1 MSEKKKTEEARRETQ
16 ARTEL
21 ITVRLDQ
28 IGERREQFC
37 HRDKAVF
44 DPSRLKLFAE
54 QLIREGLQ
62 VPIEVVD
69 EPPGAPN
76 PFLLVKGHRRVA
88 ALNLCVRM
96 KAPGFTPDMEVPA
109 FRVLD
114 ATLKDLL
121 TRSVSDN
128 EARLNLSVHEK
139 IRACKTLYDA
149 DVSMSRGAS
158 AMGISTSSFERSLVI
173 ASTEWM
179 FRFVADGA
187 IDPTP
192 AYQLLTVAKK
202 AERLRELEED
212 LTCWV
217 EQIKKQIDEKGRKKA
232 EAGKELTDAEKQVKR
247 YMKAHLVQAWKR
259 ALKAKQRFGD
269 IKDAKW
275 RYGAELD
282 AEAKKLTIPGVNLNL
297 ATTTFAQ
304 LAEVAAKLDG
314 LASGIRPFLLMKQR
328 EEQLLTNNDAAS
340 STEAY
345 LQKIGLGE
353 AVSLLG
359 GLPPPADED
368 DDAGEEGPRLE
379 RELSGDIEV
388 PGEKEA
394 DHE

>member
-1 MSEKKKTEEARRETQ
+1 MTEKKKAEEAKRETQ

-21 ITVRLDQ
+21 IAVRLDQ

-37 HRDKAVF
+37 HRDKAAF
-44 DPSRLKLFAE
+44 DPARLKLFAE

-69 EPPGAPN
+69 EPPEN
-76 PFLLVKGHRRVA
+76 DKPFTLVKGHRRVA
-88 ALNLCVRM
+88 ALRLCVQM
-96 KAPGFTPDMEVPA
+96 KAPGFTSDLEVPA

-114 ATLKDLL
+114 ATLTDLL

-158 AMGISTSSFERSLVI
+158 AMGISTSSFERALAI
-173 ASTEWM
+173 ASTRWM
-179 FRFVADGA
+179 FQFVADGA

-192 AYQLLTVAKK
+192 AYALLTVAKK

-212 LTCWV
+212 LTRWV
-217 EQIKKQIDEKGRKKA
+217 EQTKEQIEEKRRKKA
-232 EAGKELTDAEKQVKR
+232 EAGKELTPAEESVKR
-247 YMKAHLVQAWKR
+247 YLKAHVVQAWKR

-269 IKDAKW
+269 IKDTKW

-297 ATTTFAQ
+297 ATATFAQ

-314 LASGIRPFLLMKQR
+314 LASGIRPFLLVKQR
-328 EEQLLTNNDAAS
+328 EEQLLAGSDTAG

-345 LQKIGLGE
+345 LQKIGLAE
-353 AVSLLG
+353 AVALLG
-359 GLPPPADED
+359 GGPPPADED
-368 DDAGEEGPRLE
+368 DEVGEEGARLE

-394 DHE
+394 GHE

>member
-1 MSEKKKTEEARRETQ
+1 MAEKTKAEEARRETQ

-37 HRDKAVF
+37 HRDKSAF

-69 EPPGAPN
+69 EPPEAPN

-96 KAPGFTPDMEVPA
+96 KAPGFTPDMEIPA

-128 EARLNLSVHEK
+128 EARLNLSVAEK

-173 ASTEWM
+173 ASTKWM
-179 FRFVADGA
+179 FKFVVDEA

-192 AYQLLTVAKK
+192 AYTLLVAAKK
-202 AERLRELEED
+202 AERLRELQED
-212 LTCWV
+212 LTRWV
-217 EQIKKQIDEKGRKKA
+217 EQTKAQIEEKRQKKA
-232 EAGKELTDAEKQVKR
+232 EADKELTEAEEQVKR

-282 AEAKKLTIPGVNLNL
+282 AEARKLVIPGVNLNL
-297 ATTTFAQ
+297 ATASFAQ

-328 EEQLLTNNDAAS
+328 EEQLLTSTDTTG

-345 LQKIGLGE
+345 LQKIGLAE

-359 GLPPPADED
+359 GEPPADAD
-368 DDAGEEGPRLE
+368 DDAREEGPRLE
-379 RELSGDIEV
+379 RELSGNIEV
-388 PGEKEA
+388 PGEKEGG
-394 DHE
+394 HE